1 MIEKSY
7 SCCGSMCVN
16 KKKIIDNLCDEIAN
30 DIENNIGNNAKI
42 HPEISPISSTGVDT
56 SIKENV
62 IQENVIQENV
72 IQENIIQENVIQ
84 ENIIQENMTNNL
96 IINNNIKF
104 ITYDDELVIH
114 NLTIIKSLKTKQKLW
129 LENNKLSIDNSWF
142 QSYSR
147 KMYSQ
152 SKDNILNFLKEFYEY
167 VIKYK
172 YNNNKI
178 MDLVHDTRI
187 GLINLVQTYPTKSR
201 EISYIFNMID

>member
-16 KKKIIDNLCDEIAN
+16 KKKIVDNLCDEIVN
-30 DIENNIGNNAKI
+30 DIGNNIGNNAKI
-42 HPEISPISSTGVDT
+42 HPEISPKSPISPIGVDT
-56 SIKENV
+56 SIKEN
-62 IQENVIQENV
+62 I
-72 IQENIIQENVIQ
+72 IQ

-96 IINNNIKF
+96 IINNNVKF

-147 KMYSQ
+147 KIYSQ

-201 EISYIFNMID
+201 EISYIFNMIN